1 MKPSHLDGTD
11 CRSVTDILVR
21 VGDKWSVMVV
31 MTLHGGTRRFNE
43 LKRDLGGISQKMLT
57 TTLRG
62 LERDGFI
69 TRTVYPTIPPKVE
82 YQLTDLGRDLAVP
95 VVALGK
101 WALENRPRVLSARQ
115 RFDQRVEHESSELRH
130 PAGPAAQ
137 AHRQ

>member
-31 MTLHGGTRRFNE
+31 MTLHRGTRRFNE

-101 WALENRPRVLSARQ
+101 WAIQNRSRVLAARQ
-115 RFDQRVEHESSELRH
+115 HFDHRPEHEGHEPLH
-130 PAGPAAQ
+130 PSGSAAQ
-137 AHRQ
+137 PPGN